1 MVDLPRG
8 QTAAPDDGREASS
21 DESESEETSESEQPS
36 DEEDEEEKPDEEEE
50 EDDKPDEEEEEDD
63 KPEEEEEEEDDKPE
77 EEEEEEDDKPEE
89 EEEEEDDKPEEEEEE
104 EGKPEEE
111 EEEEKDKK
119 AVASWE
125 GCSAADKLSWGL
137 TAVVEQRCPT
147 CNEKVPHQFAR
158 HARRCYKCDRC
169 KRFFQFPS
177 HRDNCAQQM
186 AQDEENRSKKGYS
199 ECPICSR
206 VIKNMA
212 THIRKVHQQD
222 PSLFSGRKSRIGDKE
237 ERAKSAKL
245 QSAYGRKVR
254 DVIF

>member
-36 DEEDEEEKPDEEEE
+36 DEEDEAEKPEEEEEEEEKPDEEEE

-63 KPEEEEEEEDDKPE
+63 KPDEEEEEDDKP
-77 EEEEEEDDKPEE
+77 E

-158 HARRCYKCDRC
+158 HARRCYKCDLC